1 MKAEQ
6 VYDIL
11 TKKEVIILATPAQKR
26 ASKRYEDKC
35 RMFCLRLRK
44 DKDAD
49 VIAWLALQGSANEKI
64 KTLIR
69 QDILKKQKS

>member
-1 MKAEQ
+1 M
-6 VYDIL
+6 
-11 TKKEVIILATPAQKR
+11 ATPAQKK
-26 ASKRYEDKC
+26 ASKKYEDKC

-49 VIAWLALQGSANEKI
+49 VIAWLGLQNSANERI

-69 QDILKKQKS
+69 QDITRRKKVE